1 METATPGS
9 SPDSAFRLQ
18 DISKQLGDYIAR
30 LSRVWVEG
38 ELVAPKVYGRLVYVN
53 LRDTSADMSMTM
65 VVPTDVWG
73 SLGESAV
80 DGAKVVALVNPEWW
94 TKKGSLQL
102 RAYALRA
109 VGVGDLLARIEQLRK
124 VLEIEGLFRSDRKRP
139 LPFLPRKVGLI
150 TGRDTD
156 ALKDVVVNARRR
168 WPATQFVIREIPLQQ
183 AGTPT
188 AAANALKELQE
199 IEDVDVIVIARGG
212 GSFEDL
218 LPWSDE
224 GLMRAVAAAYKP
236 VVSAIGHENDHP
248 ILDDV
253 ADVRASTPTDAA
265 RKIVPDLED
274 ETAQVDYLQG
284 QLREHRRRWLENQ
297 SRHLQLSAS
306 ALRARSPKS
315 IVALRTQEVIAI
327 RQQLTNKLS
336 MKLQRE
342 DARIAQL
349 SHRLSALSPFA
360 VLARGYAVVTL
371 PDGSVVRDQ
380 ASVAP
385 GSPVNIRVHEG
396 DFIATRETTSNPSSS
411 PKTSKKS
418 NSKEKS

>member
-1 METATPGS
+1 MENATPGS
-9 SPDSAFRLQ
+9 SPESAFRLQ

-53 LRDTSADMSMTM
+53 LRDSTADMSMTM
-65 VVPTDVWG
+65 VVPSDVWG

-124 VLEIEGLFRSDRKRP
+124 VLEIEGLFRSDRKKP

-183 AGTPT
+183 AGTPV

-199 IEDVDVIVIARGG
+199 IDDVDVIVIARGG

-224 GLMRAVAAAYKP
+224 GLVRAVAAAYKP

-274 ETAQVDYLQG
+274 ETAQVDYLHG

-297 SRHLQLSAS
+297 ARQVQLAAS

-315 IVALRTQEVIAI
+315 IVALRTQEVRSI
-327 RQQLTNKLS
+327 REQLTNKIA

-342 DARIAQL
+342 EAKVSQL
-349 SHRLSALSPFA
+349 SHRLAALSPFA
-360 VLARGYAVVTL
+360 VLARGYAVATL
-371 PDGSVVRDQ
+371 PDGRVIRTEADVPVG
-380 ASVAP
+380 ASLT
-385 GSPVNIRVHEG
+385 IRVHEG
-396 DFIATRETTSNPSSS
+396 QFTATRDIETKP
-411 PKTSKKS
+411 SKKA
-418 NSKEKS
+418 NPKEKS